1 MGSCIS
7 SDAAAVVYG
16 ISVENGC
23 ACHLFKM
30 VGASDMMMMGLQTET
45 ALFFIPM
52 HVQRGPIWTFLM
64 DLPARCIILI
74 DTSEANEKM
83 TSAEQVQ

>member
-45 ALFFIPM
+45 ALFFYTYACPE
-52 HVQRGPIWTFLM
+52 GSDM
-64 DLPARCIILI
+64 DVSHGF
-74 DTSEANEKM
+74 TS
-83 TSAEQVQ
+83 TLHHPY